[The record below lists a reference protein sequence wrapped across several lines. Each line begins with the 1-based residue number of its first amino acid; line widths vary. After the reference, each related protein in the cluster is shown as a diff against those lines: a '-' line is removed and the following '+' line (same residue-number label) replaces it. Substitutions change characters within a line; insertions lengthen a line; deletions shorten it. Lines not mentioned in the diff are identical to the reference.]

1 MHRANNAVIMQTEQ
15 LGRIEALEEELQS
28 SKAKM
33 VEMEQKM
40 TEQDRVIAQLVGDNL
55 DHLQDNMRL
64 TAHINSSN
72 KRMAQMEHR
81 LGQVGSVVM
90 GFLEGRL
97 ESLMEEERE
106 EGMLGLLSSSEAET
120 SGASGV
126 IPDVQ
131 DGGEDN
137 TGDGAFPQESMRRD
151 SPMLLTSGLITSME
165 RDAEEAGLGGWF
177 NGNPEDVPESWSGSN
192 SGASASQDRVGT
204 TLLTTIGGRT
214 LPNPVRVPDNM
225 VYLAVLT
232 SLMEGPVRP
241 WQCLV
246 WAEESP
252 PRYSRALPD
261 NHTARLGGIL
271 LQVGP
276 LLIDI
281 DGEYRGGGVVEEE
294 QENEGE
300 GASVE

>member
-15 LGRIEALEEELQS
+15 LGQIEALEEELRS
-28 SKAKM
+28 SRAK
-33 VEMEQKM
+33 VTEMEQKM

-55 DHLQDNMRL
+55 NHLQDNMRL
-64 TAHINSSN
+64 TAHINSLNEQLS
-72 KRMAQMEHR
+72 QMEHR

-97 ESLMEEERE
+97 ESLMEEEAE
-106 EGMLGLLSSSEAET
+106 ETLSSTSDSSEAKT
-120 SGASGV
+120 SGASGDGSDDQGG
-126 IPDVQ
+126 DVVNEV
-131 DGGEDN
+131 GG
-137 TGDGAFPQESMRRD
+137 ASPQESTRGD
-151 SPMLLTSGLITSME
+151 SLMPPTSGLIASME

-177 NGNPEDVPESWSGSN
+177 NGNPEDVLESWSGSN
-192 SGASASQDRVGT
+192 SGASASQDRVRT

-225 VYLAVLT
+225 VHPAVLT
-232 SLMEGPVRP
+232 SLMEGPVQP

-246 WAEESP
+246 WSDESP
-252 PRYSRALPD
+252 PRYSRDLPD
-261 NHTARLGGIL
+261 DHSSRPGSIL

-276 LLIDI
+276 LWVDI
-281 DGEYRGGGVVEEE
+281 DGEYRGGGVVEEME
-294 QENEGE
+294 ENEGE